1 MTLDA
6 RPIAFPRLDDEQ
18 IGALRRFGTSARFA
32 PGDTLF
38 AEGELD
44 IPCFVIESGEVAIV
58 ERSDGHEK
66 TVALHGPREFTG
78 DSDTLTGRPAPA
90 SAVARSACE
99 TLRIAVADLRR
110 VVGELSR
117 VGDVLLRAFLM
128 RRQLLEQA
136 GFAALRVIGSRFCQD
151 TYRVRE
157 FLARNKVP
165 FAWIDVENDPNVNT
179 LLARLGVGA
188 GETPLVILGNGRM
201 LRSPSN
207 AELAAA
213 LGIRKPIERTV
224 YDLAIVGAGP
234 AGLAAAVYG
243 ASEGLKTLV
252 LDKTAP
258 GGQAGGSPLIENYM
272 GFPAGLSGAE
282 LANRALVQAHKFG
295 ARFSL
300 PAEVKA
306 LRCERGF
313 HVLDVDGEGEVAAKC
328 ILVSAG
334 ASYRRLDATDCARF
348 EGLGLYF
355 AATAV
360 EAELCRRAQVVV
372 VGSGNSA
379 GQAAIFLAE
388 RARRVLLVLRGGDLR
403 KNMSHYLARRIEH
416 TPNVVVRH
424 HAEVVR
430 MHGEK
435 WLSAVELR
443 DRRTGDCERIACP
456 AAFVFIGAL
465 PHTGWLPSAI
475 RLDGDGFVKTGP
487 QPSDAGAWPLER
499 QPHLL
504 ETSCPGVFA
513 AGDVRVGSV
522 KRVASAVG
530 EGAMA
535 VKLAHEYLA
544 AC

>member
-1 MTLDA
+1 MTLDQ
-6 RPIAFPRLDDEQ
+6 RSSAFPRLDDEQ
-18 IGALRRFGTSARFA
+18 IAALRRFGTSARFG

-38 AEGELD
+38 AEGETD
-44 IPCFVIESGEVAIV
+44 VPCFVIESGEVAIV
-58 ERSDGHEK
+58 ERSNGREHTVVVHE
-66 TVALHGPREFTG
+66 PREFTG
-78 DSDTLTGRPAPA
+78 DVDTLTGRPAMV
-90 SAVARSACE
+90 SALARAACE
-99 TLRIAVADLRR
+99 TLRIPAAELRR
-110 VVGELSR
+110 IVGELPR
-117 VGDVLLRAFLM
+117 LGDVLLRAFLM

-136 GFAALRVIGSRFCQD
+136 GFAAARVIGSRFCRD

-165 FAWIDVENDPNVNT
+165 FAWIDVENDANVNT

-188 GETPLVILGNGRM
+188 GETPLVIVGNGRM

-207 AELAAA
+207 AELADA

-252 LDKTAP
+252 LDQTAP
-258 GGQAGGSPLIENYM
+258 GGQAGGSSLIENYM

-282 LANRALVQAHKFG
+282 LANRALIQAQKFG

-300 PAEVKA
+300 PAQVKA

-313 HVLDVDGEGEVAAKC
+313 HVLEVDGAGEVAAKC

-334 ASYRRLDATDCARF
+334 ASYRRLDAADCARF
-348 EGLGLYF
+348 EGLGVYF

-360 EAELCRRAQVVV
+360 EAELCRSAQVVI

-379 GQAAIFLAE
+379 GQAAIFLAA
-388 RARRVLLVLRGGDLR
+388 RASRVLLVLRGDDLR
-403 KNMSHYLARRIEH
+403 KNMSDYLARRIERASEIEVRRH
-416 TPNVVVRH
+416 T
-424 HAEVVR
+424 ELVR
-430 MHGEK
+430 MHGDN

-443 DRRTGDCERIACP
+443 DRRTGDSERIACP
-456 AAFVFIGAL
+456 AAFVFIGAH
-465 PHTGWLPSAI
+465 PHTDWLPDAI
-475 RLDGDGFVKTGP
+475 GLDADGFVKTGP
-487 QPSDAGAWPLER
+487 QPGDGAGWPLAR
-499 QPHLL
+499 QPYLL

-513 AGDVRVGSV
+513 AGDVRVGSI

-535 VKLAHEYLA
+535 VKFAHEYLA

>member
-1 MTLDA
+1 MTLEA
-6 RPIAFPRLDDEQ
+6 RPIAFPRLDDEH
-18 IGALRRFGTSARFA
+18 IAALRRFGTSARFA

-38 AEGELD
+38 AAGEID
-44 IPCFVIESGEVAIV
+44 TSCFVIEGGEVAIV
-58 ERSDGHEK
+58 ERSKGREHI
-66 TVALHGPREFTG
+66 VAVLGPREFTG
-78 DSDTLTGRPAPA
+78 DVDMLTGRPAMV
-90 SAVARSACE
+90 SALARAACE
-99 TLRIAVADLRR
+99 TLRIPAAELLQ
-110 VVGELSR
+110 VVGELPR
-117 VGDVLLRAFLM
+117 VGDLLLTAFLM

-136 GFAALRVIGSRFCQD
+136 GFAAARVIGSRFCRD

-165 FAWIDVENDPNVNT
+165 FAWIDVDNDPNVHT
-179 LLARLGVGA
+179 LLARFGVGV
-188 GETPLVILGNGRM
+188 GETPLVIVGQGRM

-207 AELAAA
+207 AELGAA

-300 PAEVKA
+300 PSEVKA

-313 HVLDVDGEGEVAAKC
+313 HVLEVDGEGEVAAKC
-328 ILVSAG
+328 VLVSAG

-360 EAELCRRAQVVV
+360 EAELCRRAQVLI

-388 RARRVLLVLRGGDLR
+388 RASRVLLALRGDDLR
-403 KNMSHYLARRIEH
+403 KNMSDYLARRIEH
-416 TPNVVVRH
+416 TPNVVVRYH
-424 HAEVVR
+424 TEVAR
-430 MHGEK
+430 MQGEK

-443 DRRTGDCERIACP
+443 DRRTGEIERIGCP
-456 AAFVFIGAL
+456 AAFVFIGAV
-465 PHTGWLPSAI
+465 PHTDWLPQAI
-475 RLDGDGFVKTGP
+475 GLDADGFVKSGP
-487 QPSDAGAWPLER
+487 QPGDGSAWPLAR
-499 QPHLL
+499 QPYLL